1 MPKAFDFSNPPFD
14 RLSGAELERFKASL
28 DIAFFREGQTIV
40 HPGDVPESFFII
52 IKGAVE
58 EVNVG
63 EVVAVHGP
71 NDCFDV
77 SLLVERRCRHAFVVR
92 EEAICY
98 LLPLDEL
105 LDLTANNKAFAE
117 FFYRDLSRKL
127 DAFVARQTIGELQP
141 VMMARVRDGY
151 VHPPLHVDASASI
164 SDATRLMKVE
174 RTTALLV
181 RDGERIGIVTGF
193 DLLGAVVLQ
202 HRSAETP
209 VGTLATFDLI
219 GINADDLLVEALLRM
234 TRHDLKRLVVYERDR
249 ISGILEQVD
258 LLSFLSSQS
267 YIVAIQIER
276 ATTLDDLRQASAQLP
291 NLVQVL
297 HGHGTK
303 IPFITSLVAELSRR
317 VMAKA
322 FAILAPPELLTH
334 CCLMVMGS
342 EGRGD
347 QILRTDQDNGLIL
360 RDGVDPSDLGE
371 LCRAFSDALMS
382 FGYPRCPG
390 DVMVSN
396 PAWSKPVAAFRD
408 DLLRWVR
415 APDEEALMK
424 VAIFYDAAP
433 VTGDAELL
441 AHLKSYLF
449 DLIRDNAAFC
459 ARFAQAIESFDV
471 PLGVFSNI
479 IVERG
484 EHKDQL
490 DLKKG
495 GIFPIV
501 HGVRALS
508 LERRLTVT
516 NTVERIR
523 QIAEM
528 GPLDQAFATDLIE
541 AFSFLLGLRLQA
553 RLHKL
558 RLEQPLDNFLRPSDL
573 NKFERDLLKDS
584 FVIVNKFKELVR
596 HHFHLRMF

>member
-1 MPKAFDFSNPPFD
+1 MAKAFDFSNPPFD
-14 RLSGAELERFKASL
+14 RLSGRELERFKASL
-28 DIAFFREGQTIV
+28 DIAFFRDGETIV
-40 HPGDVPESFFII
+40 HPGEVPDSFFIV

-58 EVNVG
+58 EVNAG

-71 NDCFDV
+71 DDCFDV
-77 SLLVERRCRHAFVVR
+77 SLLVERQCRHAFVVR

-117 FFYRDLSRKL
+117 FFYRDLSHKL
-127 DAFVARQTIGELQP
+127 DAFVARQSIGELRP
-141 VMMARVRDGY
+141 VMMARVREGY
-151 VHPPLHVDASASI
+151 VHPPLFVDAGTAI
-164 SDATRLMKVE
+164 AEATRLMKAE

-193 DLLGAVVLQ
+193 DLLGAVVLE

-209 VGTLATFDLI
+209 VGTLATFELI
-219 GINADDLLVEALLRM
+219 GIDADDLLVEALLRM
-234 TRHDLKRLVVYERDR
+234 THHGLERLVVYDRDR
-249 ISGILEQVD
+249 ITGVLEQVD

-267 YIVAIQIER
+267 HILAIQIER
-276 ATTLDDLRQASAQLP
+276 ATTLDHLRQASAQLP
-291 NLVQVL
+291 NLIQVL

-303 IPFITSLVAELSRR
+303 IPFITRLVAELSRR
-317 VMAKA
+317 IMAKTL
-322 FAILAPPELLTH
+322 AILAPPELLPN

-360 RDGVDPSDLGE
+360 RDGVVAEDLRG
-371 LCRAFSDALMS
+371 LCLAFTDALLS

-396 PAWSKPVAAFRD
+396 PAWAKPLAAFRD
-408 DLLRWVR
+408 DLFAWVR
-415 APDEEALMK
+415 APDEAALMNI
-424 VAIFYDAAP
+424 AIFYDAAP
-433 VTGDAELL
+433 VTGDPALLTDLKRYMFEL
-441 AHLKSYLF
+441 
-449 DLIRDNAAFC
+449 IGDNAAFC
-459 ARFAQAIESFDV
+459 AHFAKAIESFDV

-501 HGVRALS
+501 HGVRALA
-508 LERRLTVT
+508 LERRLTAT

-523 QIAEM
+523 QIADM
-528 GPLDQAFATDLIE
+528 GLMDQAFATDLIE
-541 AFSFLLGLRLQA
+541 AFGFLLGLRLEA

-558 RLEQPLDNFLRPSDL
+558 RLEQPLDNFLRPNDL

-584 FVIVNKFKELVR
+584 FVIINKFKELVR
-596 HHFHLRMF
+596 HHFRLKMF